1 MKLNNNMKTNDELIE
16 EITFRDDGYRITAY
30 KGDEMLGVV
39 TEYKHA
45 EYGHLF
51 QQFLTQ
57 KDAEV
62 ARERERIVEIVKGKE
77 LLEVAFDSDS
87 LMWKQRI
94 NALLKDIISLIT
106 NKGDTNN

>member
-1 MKLNNNMKTNDELIE
+1 MKTNDELIE
-16 EITFRDDGYRITAY
+16 EFAKLHSTNPPTQIITSSRKKVEDWLRT
-30 KGDEMLGVV
+30 V
-39 TEYKHA
+39 
-45 EYGHLF
+45 
-51 QQFLTQ
+51 LTQ

-106 NKGDTNN
+106 NKGNTNN